1 MRTARLS
8 IGFSAVAPVAAVV
21 GLAFVAGC
29 GGTSASQPGT
39 VSRPGTVTVTVS
51 APAAAPPVSGTP
63 GDATGAE
70 PLAASTQPA
79 PQAPDGGA
87 NNPPP
92 VRADETQFWRLIAET
107 RSAAGKDT
115 GRQTELLK
123 DRLTRLSPQAIIEFA
138 RIRHR
143 LDQRAYTW
151 SLWGAAY
158 VIEDGCS
165 DDCFRDF
172 RSYIISLGRG
182 PYENALR
189 DPDSL
194 ASVAENA
201 EVGDWENADN
211 VAPDAYSSVTG
222 NDFPLDDSDLSG
234 RPRGTPFNENDAA
247 GLARRYPRLAARF
260 R

>member
-1 MRTARLS
+1 MRTLRLS
-8 IGFSAVAPVAAVV
+8 IGNSAVAAVAAVV
-21 GLAFVAGC
+21 GLALVAGC

-39 VSRPGTVTVTVS
+39 VTVTVS
-51 APAAAPPVSGTP
+51 APAPAPPASGTP
-63 GDATGAE
+63 GVATGAE
-70 PLAASTQPA
+70 PVAASTQTA
-79 PQAPDGGA
+79 PQAPDRGA
-87 NNPPP
+87 NNSAP
-92 VRADETQFWRLIAET
+92 VRADETEFWRLIEET
-107 RSAAGKDT
+107 RSAAGTDT

-123 DRLTRLSPQAIIEFA
+123 DRLTRLSPQSIIQFA

-143 LDQRAYTW
+143 LDQGAYTW

-172 RSYIISLGRG
+172 RSYVISLGRE

-201 EVGDWENADN
+201 EVGDWEDADN

>member
-1 MRTARLS
+1 MRTPRLS
-8 IGFSAVAPVAAVV
+8 IGTSAVASAAAVV

-29 GGTSASQPGT
+29 GGTSTSQ
-39 VSRPGTVTVTVS
+39 PGTVTVTVS
-51 APAAAPPVSGTP
+51 ASAPVPPVSGT
-63 GDATGAE
+63 
-70 PLAASTQPA
+70 TQPA
-79 PQAPDGGA
+79 PQAPDRSA
-87 NNPPP
+87 NNPAP
-92 VRADETQFWRLIAET
+92 VRAGEARFWRLIAET
-107 RSAAGKDT
+107 RSAAGNDT
-115 GRQTELLK
+115 GRQSGLLK
-123 DRLTRLSPQAIIEFA
+123 DRLTELSPQAIIEFA

-143 LDQRAYTW
+143 LDHRAYTW

-172 RSYIISLGRG
+172 RSYVISLGRE